1 MFVIFDTILAAVAG
15 APPTRQH
22 SEEGRCGPLF
32 DGAKCD
38 CSKASWAVYCN
49 SATGWCGDT
58 AEHANADGLTTY
70 DCPTSPLR
78 AAATGVATDRTS
90 LETPMLAVKSNATD
104 RTKEKELFN
113 WLRDKAGLS
122 QQVIDKAKAKLSDE
136 DVDSVDAL
144 QALHKLGG
152 LGDVFSRVPAQQV
165 ADALSA
171 AAGGEVKKNPW
182 ETGEPGHWDTNGQWI
197 SDASGPKSAAGAPGA
212 KKNPWETGEPGH
224 WDTNGQWISDAPNRK
239 GAKAA
244 EGRCGPLFNG
254 TRCDCSQASWAVYC
268 NAANGWCGDSA
279 EHANADDHTEYD
291 CPHQVQLSKAAA
303 EGRCGPLFNGTR
315 CDCSRD
321 ITFVFCNAGNG
332 WCGNTAEHA
341 HSDNY
346 SEYDCL
352 SSEDA
357 AAAAAAARVAQETTQ
372 LEERQASSAP
382 AGDKQQAGD
391 EQEDPF
397 QGWWEDLREE
407 RYTAGT
413 RRTREMSRRQSVLRE

>member
-22 SEEGRCGPLF
+22 SEEGQCGPLF

-78 AAATGVATDRTS
+78 AAATGVTTDRTS

-104 RTKEKELFN
+104 LTKEKELFN

-171 AAGGEVKKNPW
+171 AAGGGV
-182 ETGEPGHWDTNGQWI
+182 
-197 SDASGPKSAAGAPGA
+197 

-321 ITFVFCNAGNG
+321 ISFVFCNAGNG

-357 AAAAAAARVAQETTQ
+357 AAARVAQETTQ
-372 LEERQASSAP
+372 LEEKQASSAP
-382 AGDKQQAGD
+382 AGDKQQAGE